1 MSANSNYNLFRKCI
15 HLSLML
21 LMLSSFAVS
30 AESPSAEPDG
40 LKVQGNVSDEK
51 GEPLVGAAIFMRG
64 DNTVN
69 AITDLDGNYTIVVP
83 DKRAT
88 LVFTYIG
95 FEQRAVEVDGRRV
108 VNVTMLEGEKIDDAV
123 VVAYGTQKRESVVAS
138 ITTIAPQALKV
149 STNRSISNNLA
160 GTVAGVLAIQ
170 RSGEPG
176 YDNSTFWI
184 RGISTFQGAG
194 GNPLVLIDGIE
205 RDINNIDA
213 EEIESFSVLKDAA
226 ASAVYGVRGANGVIL
241 INTKRGQVGKP
252 RVTIKAEIAGTAP
265 VKLPSYIGAA
275 DFMQLIDDTL
285 VDTGSSPMYTQNIAR
300 TRANYDPD
308 LYPDVNWIDA
318 ISKDYA
324 SNQRVTAEFSGGTDV
339 LRYSFVAAAFNEQG
353 ILTRDPNKEWDP
365 SIKLQRYNV
374 RSNVDLNVTKTTKL
388 RFNIGGYLQDRN
400 STTQSV
406 SEIFN
411 RAFRHVP
418 FAFPVQYSTGQI
430 PANEESNVWAMATQ
444 MGYQRTSQHKIETLF
459 SIDQDLEFITPG
471 LKASATFSFDRLS
484 SGTVSRSTSPDFY
497 NPASNRN
504 EEGMLIITKK

>member
-51 GEPLVGAAIFMRG
+51 GEPLVGAAIFMQG

-149 STNRSISNNLA
+149 STNRSISNHLA

-194 GNPLVLIDGIE
+194 GNP
-205 RDINNIDA
+205 
-213 EEIESFSVLKDAA
+213 
-226 ASAVYGVRGANGVIL
+226 
-241 INTKRGQVGKP
+241 
-252 RVTIKAEIAGTAP
+252 
-265 VKLPSYIGAA
+265 
-275 DFMQLIDDTL
+275 
-285 VDTGSSPMYTQNIAR
+285 
-300 TRANYDPD
+300 
-308 LYPDVNWIDA
+308 
-318 ISKDYA
+318 
-324 SNQRVTAEFSGGTDV
+324 
-339 LRYSFVAAAFNEQG
+339 
-353 ILTRDPNKEWDP
+353 
-365 SIKLQRYNV
+365 
-374 RSNVDLNVTKTTKL
+374 
-388 RFNIGGYLQDRN
+388 
-400 STTQSV
+400 
-406 SEIFN
+406 
-411 RAFRHVP
+411 
-418 FAFPVQYSTGQI
+418 
-430 PANEESNVWAMATQ
+430 
-444 MGYQRTSQHKIETLF
+444 
-459 SIDQDLEFITPG
+459 
-471 LKASATFSFDRLS
+471 
-484 SGTVSRSTSPDFY
+484 
-497 NPASNRN
+497 
-504 EEGMLIITKK
+504 

>member
-30 AESPSAEPDG
+30 AESPSAVPDG
-40 LKVQGNVSDEK
+40 LKVQGNVSDGN
-51 GEPLVGAAIFMRG
+51 GEPLVGAAIFMQG
-64 DNTVN
+64 NNTVN

-83 DKRAT
+83 DKSAT

-95 FEQRAVEVDGRRV
+95 FEQLAVDVDGRRV
-108 VNVTMLEGEKIDDAV
+108 VNVTMLESEQIDDAV

-138 ITTIAPQALKV
+138 ITTIAPKELKV
-149 STNRSISNNLA
+149 STSRSISNNLA

-252 RVTIKAEIAGTAP
+252 RVTIKAEMAGTAP

-285 VDTGSSPMYTQNIAR
+285 VDTGSSPMYT
-300 TRANYDPD
+300 
-308 LYPDVNWIDA
+308 
-318 ISKDYA
+318 
-324 SNQRVTAEFSGGTDV
+324 
-339 LRYSFVAAAFNEQG
+339 
-353 ILTRDPNKEWDP
+353 
-365 SIKLQRYNV
+365 
-374 RSNVDLNVTKTTKL
+374 
-388 RFNIGGYLQDRN
+388 
-400 STTQSV
+400 
-406 SEIFN
+406 
-411 RAFRHVP
+411 
-418 FAFPVQYSTGQI
+418 
-430 PANEESNVWAMATQ
+430 
-444 MGYQRTSQHKIETLF
+444 
-459 SIDQDLEFITPG
+459 
-471 LKASATFSFDRLS
+471 
-484 SGTVSRSTSPDFY
+484 
-497 NPASNRN
+497 
-504 EEGMLIITKK
+504 

>member
-1 MSANSNYNLFRKCI
+1 MSANLNFNQSRKC
-15 HLSLML
+15 
-21 LMLSSFAVS
+21 FRVS
-30 AESPSAEPDG
+30 AVILLAILSFTTFAGSLSAEPEG

-51 GEPLVGAAIFMRG
+51 GEPLVGAAIFMQG
-64 DNTVN
+64 NTTVN
-69 AITDLDGNYTIVVP
+69 TITDLDGNYTIVVP

-95 FEQRAVEVDGRRV
+95 FEQRAVQVDGRRV
-108 VNVTMLEGEKIDDAV
+108 VNVTMLEGEKLDDAV

-252 RVTIKAEIAGTAP
+252 RVTIKAEMAGTAP

-275 DFMQLIDDTL
+275 DYMQLIDDTL

-300 TRANYDPD
+300 TRVNYDPD

-324 SNQRVTAEFSGGTDV
+324 SNQRVTAEFSGGTEI
-339 LRYSFVAAAFNEQG
+339 LRYSFVAAVFNEQG

-444 MGYQRTSQHKIETLF
+444 MDIRGPV
-459 SIDQDLEFITPG
+459 SI
-471 LKASATFSFDRLS
+471 R
-484 SGTVSRSTSPDFY
+484 
-497 NPASNRN
+497 
-504 EEGMLIITKK
+504 